1 MSQSYVHVDYSLFSH
16 KGSKN
21 NKKHEACWKT
31 VYDPRGI
38 YDTSKL
44 PSINY
49 VLCEDVTENFGQE
62 LDFDYTVFFNLS
74 NLIHRGGD

>member
-1 MSQSYVHVDYSLFSH
+1 ML
-16 KGSKN
+16 
-21 NKKHEACWKT
+21 KT

-49 VLCEDVTENFGQE
+49 VLCEYVTENFGQA
-62 LDFDYTVFFNLS
+62 LRFHYTVFFTLS
-74 NLIHRGGD
+74 HLIHRGGD